1 MSDSGQGARKMA
13 VDDERTAVVAGAL
26 NSFITIA
33 ERSSAEIKRQAEE
46 VQRGA
51 AAVVDA
57 TSKLQ
62 QRVDGID
69 STIEKAINRNL
80 SESVTNASKVITKA
94 LVSANGTAGR
104 AAEQLNQAAG
114 EVAQKLLWA
123 GAVGGLF
130 GGVAGGFAVFFA
142 MRLL

>member
-1 MSDSGQGARKMA
+1 MA

>member
-1 MSDSGQGARKMA
+1 MPDSGQGVRKVA
-13 VDDERTAVVAGAL
+13 VDDERTAVVASAL

-33 ERSSAEIKRQAEE
+33 ERNSAEIKWQAEE

-62 QRVDGID
+62 QQVDGVD
-69 STIEKAINRNL
+69 GTIEKAINRNL
-80 SESVTNASKVITKA
+80 SESVTNASKVIVKA
-94 LVSANGTAGR
+94 LESANGTAGR

-114 EVAQKLLWA
+114 KVSEKLFWA
-123 GAVGGLF
+123 GAIGGLLGGIVGGL
-130 GGVAGGFAVFFA
+130 AVLFV